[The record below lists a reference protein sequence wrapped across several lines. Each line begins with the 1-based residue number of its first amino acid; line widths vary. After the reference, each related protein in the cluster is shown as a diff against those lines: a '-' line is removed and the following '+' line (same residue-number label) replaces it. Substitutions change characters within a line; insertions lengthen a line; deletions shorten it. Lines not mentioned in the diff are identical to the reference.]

1 MKHKIIIGMMITNL
15 IIAGGLLAQRPDR
28 PMQQRPV
35 RMAALDLTDEQ
46 QAKIQDLELK
56 LEKEILPLRSQIPTI
71 EANLKQELIADPF
84 NQAKVK
90 NLIEQKTK
98 IVAEIELKQYLHQ
111 RAVRDLLTPEQQ
123 KKFDLHQLKEGMGRH
138 GKSPLPLHPPA
149 PGAEVPP
156 PDLDK

>member
-1 MKHKIIIGMMITNL
+1 MRKNIFAVFMIASL
-15 IIAGGLLAQRPDR
+15 ILATGLWAQRPER
-28 PMQQRPV
+28 PLQSKHA
-35 RMAALDLTDEQ
+35 RMAALDLTEEQ

-56 LEKEILPLRSQIPTI
+56 LEKEILPLRSQIPGI
-71 EANLKQELIADPF
+71 EANLKQELVADPF

-111 RAVRDLLTPEQQ
+111 RAIRDLLTPEQQ
-123 KKFDLHQLKEGMGRH
+123 KQFDLHALKEGMWRH
-138 GKSPLPLHPPA
+138 GKSPLPLRPPA

-156 PDLDK
+156 PDLNK